1 MLIKG
6 DDLIREYCESQRNSV
21 HRECDIL
28 KADIDNLGKTLIDQI
43 DDYETERLGI
53 FNEKKNKFSLDLK
66 EADCLY
72 AKFYDQNNK
81 TSDKILENL
90 NSQIQALAVKLD
102 GKQKLLLEFQL
113 ENERLLFKPAAV
125 S

>member
-1 MLIKG
+1 M
-6 DDLIREYCESQRNSV
+6 
-21 HRECDIL
+21 HRECDRL

-43 DDYETERLGI
+43 DDYEAERLGI
-53 FNEKKNKFSLDLK
+53 FNEQKNKFSLDLK
-66 EADCLY
+66 EANSLY
-72 AKFYDQNNK
+72 AKFYDHNYK

-113 ENERLLFKPAAV
+113 ENERLLFKPATV